1 MAPVSGPPKDDTSG
15 LGTPMASG
23 TGLPGGTR
31 GVVADALEEELVA
44 GVAATDVRAF
54 EGAIL
59 L

>member
-1 MAPVSGPPKDDTSG
+1 MAPVSGPLKDDMSG
-15 LGTPMASG
+15 RGTLIASE

-44 GVAATDVRAF
+44 GVTATDVRAF
-54 EGAIL
+54 EGVIL